1 MGWLKKGLMVGGAVA
16 AMVTTGC
23 GSTQQQ
29 RNSTA
34 SGSLA
39 LSTDDTRLYAADTDN
54 GVVSVIDTST
64 DTKLYDVKVG
74 ARPMRLAVGSD
85 DTLYVANRGS
95 RSVSVIRAGERA
107 PSTEIATGADPTGMA
122 VSFDGK
128 TLYVV
133 SATAKDTSDY
143 GILQAIDT
151 ETLEVKYESNL
162 GFAEPRSIALV
173 SNEKALITQYR
184 GGEKGADVVEVN
196 LKTGEVLNKDGT
208 TGLYD
213 QVNRTKVAD
222 PNGTNPFGGS
232 FSSFKARAMTDVVV
246 TPDGTRA
253 FVPTVFAREDEISR
267 RPNSSGGYYSAGGPC
282 NVGAVATAGIVT
294 MDTGANATTPQV
306 DDLTNCASTGMNASD
321 VDYPPTTMGISTFGG
336 FTGAPVATQAVQG
349 PSAAAIDPTG
359 EWLFVVN
366 KETSNVA
373 VMPVWRR
380 QAADGEANNFDRS
393 GNSFRAVV
401 AVNNNAGLQNSGAD
415 GIALTRDGRRAY
427 VYNQFDH
434 NIVRLGNDQG
444 GPMSDVIVKKTI
456 DLGLKDTLPEEAVKG
471 RRAFFDAMSTQ
482 MSSATTHVA
491 CSTCHLEGRDDGHVW
506 MFPDGARQTPT
517 LVGRHTT
524 KTQPLH
530 WNGEHADFRAF
541 MTHTVVS
548 RMGGVQPTEELN
560 GQVEAWLEAE
570 PAPENANLRA
580 SGLTDGQLRGQA
592 LFYGQAECSKCHV
605 GDFLTND
612 TMANVGTSS
621 GALNTPSLR
630 GLARSAPYLHNGAAA
645 TLRERFVVGGGNL
658 HGKTQELSEQQRNDL
673 VDYLKTL

>member
-16 AMVTTGC
+16 ALVTTGC

-39 LSTDDTRLYAADTDN
+39 LSTDDSRLYAADSDN
-54 GVVSVIDTST
+54 GVVSVIDTTT

-133 SATAKDTSDY
+133 SATAKDTSDH

-151 ETLEVKYESNL
+151 ETLEVKYETNV
-162 GFAEPRSIALV
+162 GAEPRSIALV

-184 GGEKGADVVEVN
+184 GNEKGADVVEVN
-196 LKTGEVLNKDGT
+196 LKTGEVINGGT

-213 QVNRTKVAD
+213 NVNRTRVSNPD
-222 PNGTNPFGGS
+222 GTSSFGGS

-253 FVPTVFAREDEISR
+253 FVPTVFAREDEITR
-267 RPNSSGGYYSAGGPC
+267 RPSSSGGYYSAGGPC
-282 NVGAVATAGIVT
+282 NIGAVATAGIVT
-294 MDTGANATTPQV
+294 MDTGANATAPKT
-306 DDLTNCASTGMNASD
+306 DDLTNCASTGMNATE
-321 VDYPPTTMGISTFGG
+321 VDYPPTTMGISTFSGFGG
-336 FTGAPVATQAVQG
+336 PAVSTQAVQG
-349 PSAAAIDPTG
+349 PSAAAIDPSG
-359 EWLFVVN
+359 DWLYVVN

-380 QAADGEANNFDRS
+380 QAADGEANDFNRS

-401 AVNNNAGLQNSGAD
+401 SVSENPALNSGAD

-434 NIVRLGNDQG
+434 KIVRLGNDQG
-444 GPMSDVIVKKTI
+444 GPMSDVVVKKTI
-456 DLGLKDTLPEEAVKG
+456 DVGLKDTLDADAVIG
-471 RRAFFDAMSTQ
+471 RRFFFDAMSTQ

-530 WNGEHADFRAF
+530 WNGEHDNFQAF

-548 RMGGVQPTEELN
+548 RMGGANPDANLVRQMDL
-560 GQVEAWLEAE
+560 WLEAE
-570 PAPENANLRA
+570 PAPENPNLRA
-580 SGLTDGQLRGQA
+580 TGLTDGQLRGQA
-592 LFYGQAECSKCHV
+592 VFYGKAECSKCHV
-605 GDFLTND
+605 GQYLTND
-612 TMANVGTSS
+612 TMANVGTST
-621 GALNTPSLR
+621 GVLNTPSLR
-630 GLARSAPYLHNGAAA
+630 GLARSAPYLHNGKAG
-645 TLRERFVVGGGNL
+645 TLLDRLEVGGGNL
-658 HGKTQELSEQQRNDL
+658 HGNTSDLTPQERLDL